1 MLDPQL
7 LDIMMAAALEAGAAA
22 HIIFRGDHQ
31 LAHKEDNS
39 PVTAADHAAEA
50 IILGRLGA
58 QFAHIPIIAEEE
70 VAAGRVPSIGQTFF
84 LVDPLDG
91 TREFIAGRPE
101 FTVNIALVRD
111 GVPLLG
117 VVYAPATGDFFGGDV
132 AAALAFYAAGAPERA
147 EAGARVPI
155 RVRRAPAA
163 GVTVVASR
171 SHPNPKMSAY
181 LTGYKVADTVSIG
194 SSLKFCLVARGDAD
208 LYPRLGRT
216 MEWDTAAGHAV
227 LLAAGGTVIAAEGGP
242 LLYGKPGFSNPWFV
256 AAGSVAPLP
265 LTP

>member
-7 LDIMMAAALEAGAAA
+7 LEIMIAAALEAGAAA
-22 HIIFRGDHQ
+22 HVIFRGDHQ
-31 LAHKEDNS
+31 LALKEDNS

-50 IILGRLGA
+50 VILKRLGA
-58 QFAHIPIIAEEE
+58 HFADIPIIAEEE

-132 AAALAFYAAGAPERA
+132 AAAQAFYAAGAPERA
-147 EAGARVPI
+147 AAGTKVPI
-155 RVRRAPAA
+155 RVRPVPAA
-163 GVTVVASR
+163 GITVVASR

-181 LTGYKVADTVSIG
+181 LAGYKVADTVSIG

-227 LLAAGGTVIAAEGGP
+227 LLAAGGAIIAAEGGP
-242 LLYGKPGFSNPWFV
+242 LLYGKPGFSNPWFA
-256 AAGSVAPLP
+256 AAGSVTPLP